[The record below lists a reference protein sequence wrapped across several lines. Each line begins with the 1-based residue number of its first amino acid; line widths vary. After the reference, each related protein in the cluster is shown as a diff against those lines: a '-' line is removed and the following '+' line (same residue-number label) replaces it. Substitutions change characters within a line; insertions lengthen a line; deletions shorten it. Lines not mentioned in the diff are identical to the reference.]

1 MEVQVGHGEPMFNSY
16 GAGNELKFA
25 VRPIVFLQS
34 NVTEAEVPITTGSE
48 VDWDTTPG
56 TP

>member
-1 MEVQVGHGEPMFNSY
+1 MFNSY

-34 NVTEAEVPITTGSE
+34 NVTEVEVSITTGSE